1 MIKLLLLVM
10 YSRCPQMQS
19 FTALMGAQMSGS
31 HIMQTLIQAFV
42 SEMKVLLE
50 SRKASLSAEFLSLII
65 TGKKFS

>member
-1 MIKLLLLVM
+1 
-10 YSRCPQMQS
+10 MQS